1 MQEIWLGT
9 DDNKIRFPVTPQERG
24 VSRSADISS
33 ENVISLGEV
42 TFFNG
47 MKLKTISLSSFFPAQ
62 EYSFCGYSGFM
73 KPYEFSEQIQKWMY
87 AGTVVRLIITET
99 PTNLL
104 CLISHFETKEQD
116 FTGDLYFDLTL
127 TEYKK
132 VNVPKIETSQSSS
145 TENTTRTETS
155 ESTTSTQK
163 THKVV
168 KGDSLWDIAQKF
180 YGKGS
185 LYKKIK
191 EANWDTY
198 PELKTSN
205 VIYTRMTLVIP

>member
-1 MQEIWLGT
+1 
-9 DDNKIRFPVTPQERG
+9 
-24 VSRSADISS
+24 
-33 ENVISLGEV
+33 
-42 TFFNG
+42 
-47 MKLKTISLSSFFPAQ
+47 
-62 EYSFCGYSGFM
+62 
-73 KPYEFSEQIQKWMY
+73 MY

-99 PTNLL
+99 PTNML
-104 CLISHFETKEQD
+104 CLISDFSTKEQD

-132 VNVPKIETSQSSS
+132 VNVPKVETSQSS

-155 ESTTSTQK
+155 ESTTSNQVT

-168 KGDSLWDIAQKF
+168 KGDSLWDIAQKY